1 MFFFLMIRRPPRST
15 LFPYTTLFRSRAA
28 QCAVG
33 LNDKLRPIVW
43 RPPVPPTKGTVVAS
57 VSVRGRVRVREKVTA
72 RLNPLP
78 APAPPTGTAP
88 APTKP
93 FCPKGPPR
101 PVVSTPGVPG
111 AAAGGAPAAAP
122 RRGARPSRR
131 PIPAIVVGVTEN
143 EAARFVRNG
152 SNFAVSTPA

>member
-1 MFFFLMIRRPPRST
+1 M
-15 LFPYTTLFRSRAA
+15 
-28 QCAVG
+28 
-33 LNDKLRPIVW
+33 
-43 RPPVPPTKGTVVAS
+43 KGTVVAS
-57 VSVRGRVRVREKVTA
+57 VSVRVRVRVKEKVTA

-93 FCPKGPPR
+93 FCPKGAPC

-122 RRGARPSRR
+122 RRGARPGRR
-131 PIPAIVVGVTEN
+131 PIPAIVVGVTED
-143 EAARFVRNG
+143 EGARFVRKG
-152 SNFAVSTPA
+152 ANFAVSAAR